1 MQISA
6 GSPPISARSRRLA
19 LSTSGTRLAVDFL
32 LPRRGVLAASSRACA
47 SSALN
52 SYTSRARTSD
62 ATPISSSPARG
73 SSFNPAM
80 RTGVAGPAELTRPPL
95 SLSIAFTLPYVRPAT
110 TKSDGRTLHK
120 ADGIGTGWTAAWCLR
135 GYIRIHWT
143 TQRMRDYAGCLPRC
157 TSTVATFPI
166 ARCTVDSRTRPSTGP
181 SGSACSSSIS
191 ACGDH
196 AAAVPQMSRRDRA
209 EITPSRGCHL
219 QQDRLV
225 QRVKIRS
232 SGRAHPDDGH
242 VATQVLGKNLSRV
255 CQADGSRVGRKP
267 GQGGIRASPRGV

>member
-6 GSPPISARSRRLA
+6 GSPPISAGSRRLA

-32 LPRRGVLAASSRACA
+32 LPRLGVLAASSRACA

-110 TKSDGRTLHK
+110 TKSDGRTLHE
-120 ADGIGTGWTAAWCLR
+120 ADRLSTGWTASWYLR
-135 GYIRIHWT
+135 GYIRTHWT
-143 TQRMRDYAGCLPRC
+143 TQRMLDTTPAACRAARAPSQHSPSRDALSTRGRGPRRGR
-157 TSTVATFPI
+157 P
-166 ARCTVDSRTRPSTGP
+166 ARR
-181 SGSACSSSIS
+181 
-191 ACGDH
+191 
-196 AAAVPQMSRRDRA
+196 AARASPPA
-209 EITPSRGCHL
+209 EITPRSCGGGASNIAPASCRDHAESRLSPAAESPHATRP
-219 QQDRLV
+219 D
-225 QRVKIRS
+225 S
-232 SGRAHPDDGH
+232 SFE
-242 VATQVLGKNLSRV
+242 SR
-255 CQADGSRVGRKP
+255 
-267 GQGGIRASPRGV
+267 

>member
-32 LPRRGVLAASSRACA
+32 LPRLGVLAASSRACA

-80 RTGVAGPAELTRPPL
+80 RTGVAGPAELTRLPL
-95 SLSIAFTLPYVRPAT
+95 SSSIAFTLPYVRPAT
-110 TKSDGRTLHK
+110 TKSDGRTLHE
-120 ADGIGTGWTAAWCLR
+120 ADGISTGWTASWYLR
-135 GYIRIHWT
+135 GYIRTHWT
-143 TQRMRDYAGCLPRC
+143 TPRVRDYTGCLPRC

-196 AAAVPQMSRRDRA
+196 AETMRRRCLKYRLGIVPRSRRVAADTCSRIA
-209 EITPSRGCHL
+209 SCNASRFVLRVALTPMTGTSPP
-219 QQDRLV
+219 
-225 QRVKIRS
+225 RS
-232 SGRAHPDDGH
+232 SASTCREYARR
-242 VATQVLGKNLSRV
+242 T
-255 CQADGSRVGRKP
+255 
-267 GQGGIRASPRGV
+267 GQG